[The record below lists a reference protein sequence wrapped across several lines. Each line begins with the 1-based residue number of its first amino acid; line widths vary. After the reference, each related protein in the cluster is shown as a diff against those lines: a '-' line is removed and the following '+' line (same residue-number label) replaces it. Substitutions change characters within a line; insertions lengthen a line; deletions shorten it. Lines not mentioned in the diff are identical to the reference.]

1 MRYSIW
7 LAILGGLASLGTAK
21 SPITLS
27 PLDQSAN
34 PFATSLNPRLRDVPL
49 RPRDL
54 PTGTCNAATPCANKA
69 CCGKDNLC
77 CYSPKSCA
85 SGCQHNCR
93 SSSPSVS
100 TLWLKASKRRESRM
114 RSIRCCRQVEVPSQR
129 MLLRIRLL
137 RLYDRVLRMEKP
149 ERFQVRD
156 LLN

>member
-1 MRYSIW
+1 MKMRYSIW

-49 RPRDL
+49 HPRDL

-77 CYSPKSCA
+77 GYSPKSCA

-93 SSSPSVS
+93 SSSLSVS
-100 TLWLKASKRRESRM
+100 THWLKYASRRCKSRM
-114 RSIRCCRQVEVPSQR
+114 RSLCCCRQAEMPPQCV
-129 MLLRIRLL
+129 LLGIWIL
-137 RLYDRVLRMEKP
+137 RLNNRVLRMEKSG
-149 ERFQVRD
+149 
-156 LLN
+156 